1 LHNVALFVC
10 VDDKVCILQFEVS
23 WVYMSRLFIAE
34 KPSLGRAIAAALPGP
49 KKNDQGFIRCGDG
62 DVVTWCIGHLLE
74 QVEPDAYDDRYK
86 KWNLSDLPIV
96 PQQWQ
101 LRPRKSASK
110 QLTVVRKLLKEAS
123 SIVHAGDPDREGQLL
138 VDEVLDYCKVSQ
150 TKKQNAQRLLINDL
164 NLPAVK
170 RAISSMRSN
179 RDFIPLSVSALA
191 RSRADWLY
199 GMNMSRAYTLLGQKA
214 GYQGVL
220 SVGRVQ
226 TPVLGLVV
234 RRDEEIENFVPRD
247 YFSLHALIPY
257 QHQNTA
263 FDIRAKW
270 QPSEACQPWQ
280 DEDGRVLNRK
290 LVENVAARIVAQPAK
305 VIESEQKQTKQTAPL
320 PYSLSALQIDAAK
333 RYGMSAQQVLD
344 TCQSL
349 YEKHKLITYPRSDS
363 RYLPVEHFSQ
373 ARSVTEAIA
382 NNAQEMSSAV
392 AGADLSRKSK
402 AWNDSKVD
410 AHHAIIPT
418 PKKAAMNALSA
429 YEMKVYQLI
438 ARQYLIQFYPAAVY
452 AEAKLVFDIA
462 GGKFIAKGRQ
472 LVTAGWKA
480 LMGKSDEQDAGV
492 DTVPPLAEGTVL
504 TCREGEIKQH
514 QTEPPKHFTEATLLQ
529 AMTGIARFVED
540 KELKKILRE
549 TDGLGT
555 EATRAGILDTLFK
568 RQLLTRQGKSI
579 LSSAAGRG
587 LIHALPN
594 ESTYPDMTAN
604 WEHQLQGMAE
614 RNHAYQPFM
623 SALQQRIEN
632 LMVQVKQGEVPESLR
647 YLPQVERPTFKRKK
661 RTFKKTTS
669 KKGSAK

>member
-1 LHNVALFVC
+1 
-10 VDDKVCILQFEVS
+10 
-23 WVYMSRLFIAE
+23 MSRLFIAE

-49 KKNDQGFIRCGDG
+49 KKNDQGFIRCGNG

-74 QVEPDAYDDRYK
+74 QVEPDVYDERYK
-86 KWNLSDLPIV
+86 KWDLADLPII

-110 QLTVVRKLLKEAS
+110 QLTVVRKLLKEATQ
-123 SIVHAGDPDREGQLL
+123 IIHAGDPDREGQLL
-138 VDEVLDYCKVSQ
+138 VDEVLDYCKVSKA
-150 TKKQNAQRLLINDL
+150 KKESAQRLLINDL

-179 RDFIPLSVSALA
+179 REFVPLSVSALA

-234 RRDEEIENFVPRD
+234 RRDEEIERFISRD
-247 YFSLHALIPY
+247 YFTLHALIPY
-257 QHQNTA
+257 QMEGGG

-290 LVENVAARIVAQPAK
+290 LVENVANRIANQPAT
-305 VIESEQKQTKQTAPL
+305 VTESEQKQSKQVAPL
-320 PYSLSALQIDAAK
+320 PYSLSTLQIDASK
-333 RYGMSAQQVLD
+333 RFSMSAQQVLD

-363 RYLPVEHFSQ
+363 RYLPVEHFGQ
-373 ARSVTEAIA
+373 AASVCEAIA
-382 NNAQEMSSAV
+382 NNAKDL
-392 AGADLSRKSK
+392 AGAVSGANLNQKSK
-402 AWNDSKVD
+402 AWNDKKVD

-418 PKKAAMNALSA
+418 PKKAALNALSS

-462 GGKFIAKGRQ
+462 GGQFIAKGRQ
-472 LVTAGWKA
+472 LITAGWKA
-480 LMGKSDEQDAGV
+480 LMGKSDDEDSGV
-492 DTVPPLAEGTVL
+492 DSVPPLEKGRVL
-504 TCREGEIKQH
+504 TCREGELKQS
-514 QTEPPKHFTEATLLQ
+514 QTEPPKHFSEATLLQ

-540 KELKKILRE
+540 KELKKILRD

-568 RQLLTRQGKSI
+568 RQLLIRQGKSI
-579 LSSAAGRG
+579 LGSPAGRG
-587 LIHALPN
+587 LVNALPN
-594 ESTYPDMTAN
+594 ESSYPDMTAH

-614 RNHAYQPFM
+614 RNQAYQPFM
-623 SALQQRIEN
+623 TALVERISG
-632 LMVQVKQGEVPESLR
+632 LMSRVKQGEVPESLR
-647 YLPQVERPTFKRKK
+647 HLPKVERPAFKRRKASVK
-661 RTFKKTTS
+661 KKTGV
-669 KKGSAK
+669 KKSF

>member
-1 LHNVALFVC
+1 
-10 VDDKVCILQFEVS
+10 
-23 WVYMSRLFIAE
+23 MSRLFIAE

-49 KKNDQGFIRCGDG
+49 KKNDQGFIRCGNN

-74 QVEPDAYDDRYK
+74 QVEPDAYDERYK
-86 KWNLSDLPIV
+86 KWNLADLPIV

-110 QLTVVRKLLKEAS
+110 QLTVVRKLLKDADQ
-123 SIVHAGDPDREGQLL
+123 IIHAGDPDREGQLL
-138 VDEVLDYCKVSQ
+138 VDEVLDYCKV
-150 TKKQNAQRLLINDL
+150 TKSKKESAQRLLISDL

-170 RAISSMRSN
+170 RALSNMRSN

-234 RRDEEIENFVPRD
+234 RRDEEIENFIPRD

-257 QHQNTA
+257 QGESGG

-280 DEDGRVLNRK
+280 DEEGRVLNRK
-290 LVENVAARIVAQPAK
+290 LVENVAARIINQPAT

-333 RYGMSAQQVLD
+333 RFGMSAQQVLD

-363 RYLPVEHFSQ
+363 RYLPVEHFAQ
-373 ARSVTEAIA
+373 APSVCEAIA
-382 NNAQEMSSAV
+382 NNAQELASAV
-392 AGADLSRKSK
+392 RGANLSQKSK
-402 AWNDSKVD
+402 AWNDKKVD

-418 PKKAAMNALSA
+418 PKKAALNALSS

-472 LVTAGWKA
+472 LVTAGWKV
-480 LMGKSDEQDAGV
+480 LMGKSDDEDSGV
-492 DTVPPLAEGTVL
+492 DSVPPLEKGRVL
-504 TCREGEIKQH
+504 TCREGELKQH

-529 AMTGIARFVED
+529 AMTGIARFVAD
-540 KELKKILRE
+540 KELKKILRD

-568 RQLLTRQGKSI
+568 RQLLMRQGKSI

-587 LIHALPN
+587 LVNALPD
-594 ESTYPDMTAN
+594 ESTYPDMTAH
-604 WEHQLQGMAE
+604 WEHQLQAMAE
-614 RNHAYQPFM
+614 RNQAYQPFM
-623 SALQQRIEN
+623 SDLLARMDAL
-632 LMVQVKQGEVPESLR
+632 MGHVKQGVVPESLR
-647 YLPQVERPTFKRKK
+647 YLPKVERPAFKRRKRSTKK
-661 RTFKKTTS
+661 AP
-669 KKGSAK
+669 SAKKS

>member
-1 LHNVALFVC
+1 
-10 VDDKVCILQFEVS
+10 
-23 WVYMSRLFIAE
+23 MSRLFIAE

-49 KKNDQGFIRCGDG
+49 KKNDQGFIRCGNN

-74 QVEPDAYDDRYK
+74 QVEPDAYDERYK
-86 KWNLSDLPIV
+86 KWNLADLPIV

-110 QLTVVRKLLKEAS
+110 QLTVVRKLLKDADQ
-123 SIVHAGDPDREGQLL
+123 IIHAGDPDREGQLL
-138 VDEVLDYCKVSQ
+138 VDEVLDYCKV
-150 TKKQNAQRLLINDL
+150 TKSKKESAQRLLISDL

-170 RAISSMRSN
+170 RALSNMRSN

-234 RRDEEIENFVPRD
+234 RRDEEIENFIPRD

-257 QHQNTA
+257 QGESGG

-280 DEDGRVLNRK
+280 DEEGRVLNRK
-290 LVENVAARIVAQPAK
+290 LVENVAARITNQPAT

-333 RYGMSAQQVLD
+333 RFGMSAQQVLD

-363 RYLPVEHFSQ
+363 RYLPVEHFAQ
-373 ARSVTEAIA
+373 APSVCEAIA
-382 NNAQEMSSAV
+382 NNAQELATAV
-392 AGADLSRKSK
+392 NGANLSQKSK
-402 AWNDSKVD
+402 AWNDKKVD

-418 PKKAAMNALSA
+418 PKKAAVNALSS

-438 ARQYLIQFYPAAVY
+438 ARQYLIQFYPAAIY

-480 LMGKSDEQDAGV
+480 LMGKSDDEDSGV
-492 DTVPPLAEGTVL
+492 DSVPPLEKGRVL
-504 TCREGEIKQH
+504 TCREGELKQH

-529 AMTGIARFVED
+529 AMTGIARFVAD
-540 KELKKILRE
+540 KELKKILRD

-587 LIHALPN
+587 LVNALPD
-594 ESTYPDMTAN
+594 ESTYPDMTAH
-604 WEHQLQGMAE
+604 WEHQLQAMAE
-614 RNHAYQPFM
+614 RNQAYQPFM
-623 SALQQRIEN
+623 SDLLARMDV
-632 LMVQVKQGEVPESLR
+632 LMGHVKQGVVPESLR
-647 YLPQVERPTFKRKK
+647 YLPKVERPAFKRRKRSTKK
-661 RTFKKTTS
+661 AP
-669 KKGSAK
+669 SAKKS